1 MMNKKVTLFEIRTD
15 KEGIFVSMKRGGITI
30 KGTYA
35 DDEVE
40 ANKVLN
46 DWKSEFWGYRLN

>member
-1 MMNKKVTLFEIRTD
+1 MNKKVTLFEIRTD
-15 KEGIFVSMKRGGITI
+15 KEGIFVSMKRGGVTI

-40 ANKVLN
+40 GNKIL
-46 DWKSEFWGYRLN
+46 DGWKNEFWGYR